1 MKNTRID
8 KLGRIVIPKSYR
20 EALSITEHTDLI
32 ITFSNK
38 DIIITPSENLC
49 KVCGKETAQNLKFPL
64 CAECVKK
71 IKTLDTE

>member
-20 EALSITEHTDLI
+20 EALSITENTDLI
-32 ITFSNK
+32 IKFNNK
-38 DIIITPSENLC
+38 GITIIPSENLC
-49 KVCGKETAQNLKFPL
+49 KICNKEIVQNLELPL